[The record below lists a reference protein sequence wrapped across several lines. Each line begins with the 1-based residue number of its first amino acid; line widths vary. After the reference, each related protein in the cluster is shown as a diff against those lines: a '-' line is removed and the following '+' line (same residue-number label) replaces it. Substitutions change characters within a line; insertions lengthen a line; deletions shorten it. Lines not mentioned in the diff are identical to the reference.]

1 MTAGLAKSGF
11 IGVATLLHAAQGGF
25 KLAEFA
31 AVPLPELACV
41 KSHLQATARD
51 TREVVDNAV
60 AALDQAMSRLENAFA
75 EAKEQAAQT
84 AKDYLAQLR
93 AGRG

>member
-1 MTAGLAKSGF
+1 
-11 IGVATLLHAAQGGF
+11 
-25 KLAEFA
+25 
-31 AVPLPELACV
+31 
-41 KSHLQATARD
+41 
-51 TREVVDNAV
+51 
-60 AALDQAMSRLENAFA
+60 MSRLENAFA